1 MRRETQMTLTELD
14 IIHRSGIKLHAL
26 FLNSNHD
33 MLNYTNRNYNRNLE
47 QLNRHW

>member
-14 IIHRSGIKLHAL
+14 IIHRSSIKLHDV

-33 MLNYTNRNYNRNLE
+33 MLNYTNRN
-47 QLNRHW
+47 